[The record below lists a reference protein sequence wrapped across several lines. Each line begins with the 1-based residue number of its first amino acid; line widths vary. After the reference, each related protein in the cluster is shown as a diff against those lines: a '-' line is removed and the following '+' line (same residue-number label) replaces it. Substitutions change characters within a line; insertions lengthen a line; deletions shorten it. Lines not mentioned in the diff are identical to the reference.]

1 MSDTT
6 PLVFDGHND
15 ILLQLHRDDRAGAVK
30 SFLEGRSGALD
41 LSRMKAGGFGG
52 GFFALY
58 VPSVGDMVL
67 SIDDRIDAMCEPS
80 FDLPLPPML
89 DQAEALVCCMEQTA
103 ILLDLERTGTLKIC
117 RTVSEI
123 RTCMASGI
131 IAAILH
137 MEGAEAID
145 RDFASLEVLYTAG
158 LRSIGPVWSRPT
170 IYGEG
175 VPFRYPSDGNIG
187 SGLTEDGI
195 RLVEHCNARGIMIDC
210 AHLNEAGIR
219 DVAKHSD
226 APIVATHSNV
236 HAICASSRNLTDE
249 QLGII
254 ADSDGMVGLNFAVS
268 FLREDGRKFAD
279 TPLDTLLKHLDH
291 LIERIGEDRVGF
303 GSDFDGALI
312 PEEMGD
318 VTGLVPL
325 RKAMRNHGYDSAL
338 MEKLCNANWMRVLE
352 NTWK

>member
-1 MSDTT
+1 MSDAT

-15 ILLQLHRDDRAGAVK
+15 ILLKLQREGRGSAVT
-30 SFLEGRSGALD
+30 SFLHGGGGALD
-41 LSRMKAGGFGG
+41 LPRMRAGGFAG

-58 VPSVGDMVL
+58 VPSEGGMDL
-67 SIDDRIDAMCEPS
+67 AADDRMDEMCDPS

-89 DQAEALVCCMEQTA
+89 EQSQALVCCMEQAA
-103 ILLDLERTGTLKIC
+103 ILIDMERTGSLKIC

-123 RTCMASGI
+123 RSCMKDGI

-145 RDFASLEVLYTAG
+145 RDFAALEVFYAAG
-158 LRSIGPVWSRPT
+158 LRSLGPVWSRPT

-175 VPFRYPSDGNIG
+175 VPFRYPSDGDIG
-187 SGLTEDGI
+187 GGLTGDGI
-195 RLVEHCNARGIMIDC
+195 RLVKHCNARGIMIDC
-210 AHLNEAGIR
+210 AHLNVAGFH

-226 APIVATHSNV
+226 APVVATHSNV
-236 HAICASSRNLTDE
+236 HAICTSSRNLTDS
-249 QLGII
+249 QLDII

-279 TPLDTLLKHLDH
+279 VPLDIVLKHLDH
-291 LIERIGEDRVGF
+291 LIEHLGEDRVGF

-312 PEEMGD
+312 PADMSD

-325 RKAMRNHGYDSAL
+325 RTAMRGHGYNDEL
-338 MEKLCNANWMRVLE
+338 MEKLCYANWMRVLE
-352 NTWK
+352 ATW